1 VACFSCVISPLWDSS
16 HAETRE
22 RATFAKGSMSN
33 KDRMELCDFCKA
45 GQLIERTQLI
55 AFHQWTD
62 KGYIFCRATVLIGVC
77 DKCGSRNWDDIA
89 EATIDEAVRQAYEKL
104 R

>member
-1 VACFSCVISPLWDSS
+1 
-16 HAETRE
+16 
-22 RATFAKGSMSN
+22 MSN
-33 KDRMELCDFCKA
+33 RYRTELCDFCKV
-45 GQLIERTQLI
+45 GQLIERNELI

-77 DKCGSRNWDDIA
+77 DECGSRTWDDVA
-89 EATIDEAVRQAYEKL
+89 EATIDEVVRRAYDKL